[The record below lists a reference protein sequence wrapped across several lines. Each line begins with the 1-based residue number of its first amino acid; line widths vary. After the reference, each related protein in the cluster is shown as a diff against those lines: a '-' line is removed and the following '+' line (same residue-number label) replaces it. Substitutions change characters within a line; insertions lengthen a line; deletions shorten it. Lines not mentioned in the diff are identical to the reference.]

1 MARSEQKGQAEVARR
16 GSGKEKPGGAAAAAM
31 PAPAPPVAPAPAPA
45 PSAAAAASARG
56 MIELVNGAAAAAERA
71 SERARAASLHGLALR
86 LAELKEFI
94 LRLEHDADGEVAE
107 LLDAL
112 SKRI

>member
-1 MARSEQKGQAEVARR
+1 MARSEPKG
-16 GSGKEKPGGAAAAAM
+16 PAAAVRRAGDKAK
-31 PAPAPPVAPAPAPA
+31 APAAPPPPPSPSDAPAER
-45 PSAAAAASARG
+45 S
-56 MIELVNGAAAAAERA
+56 MIELVNAAAQAAERA

-86 LAELKEFI
+86 LAELKAFV
-94 LRLEHDADGEVAE
+94 LRLEHDANGEVAA

>member
-1 MARSEQKGQAEVARR
+1 MARGEPKGTAEAGRR
-16 GSGKEKPGGAAAAAM
+16 AHGKDKPAGSAAAPM
-31 PAPAPPVAPAPAPA
+31 PSAAPAPA
-45 PSAAAAASARG
+45 PSAPAAAERG
-56 MIELVNGAAAAAERA
+56 MIELVNAAAAAAERA

-86 LAELKEFI
+86 LAELKAFV
-94 LRLEHDADGEVAE
+94 LRLEHDANGEVAE